1 MAEKFYSNGK
11 LLLTGEYAVL
21 DGALSLAIP
30 TKYGQLLSIQKIGD
44 SLLTWNSLD
53 ENGNSWFSATFMMTK
68 DAETK
73 QTILNIATEKNS
85 TESDM
90 QTAKTLLRILS
101 EAIKMNPTFLSD
113 TNGYQIDT
121 KLTFPRNWGLGSSS
135 TLINNI
141 ASWAKVD
148 AFKLLWNA
156 FSGSGYDIACAQ
168 HNYPITYQVKD
179 KKPTVQKIDFNP
191 SFKDKLYF
199 VYLNQKQNSREG
211 IAQYKNSNA
220 NKSKFI
226 LKISELTLQIS
237 KSKNITEF
245 NRLISIHE
253 QTISDFLQIPTV
265 KDNLFPDFPGGLK
278 SLGAWGGDFILA
290 TGSPR
295 DIRYFKRKGYETVI
309 QYKDM
314 AL

>member
-1 MAEKFYSNGK
+1 MTEKFYSNGK
-11 LLLTGEYAVL
+11 LLITGEYAVL

-53 ENGNSWFSATFMMTK
+53 ENGNSWFSTNFTITK

-85 TESDM
+85 TESDV

-113 TNGYQIDT
+113 THGYQIDT

-168 HNYPITYQVKD
+168 RNYPITYQVEN

-191 SFKDKLYF
+191 TFKDKLYF

-211 IAQYKNSNA
+211 IAQYKNSSS
-220 NKSKFI
+220 NKLNFI
-226 LKISELTLQIS
+226 SKISNLTLQIS
-237 KSKNITEF
+237 NAKTITEF
-245 NRLISIHE
+245 NSLIAIHE
-253 QTISDFLQIPTV
+253 QTVSNFLQIPTV
-265 KDNLFPDFPGGLK
+265 KDNLFPDFSGGLK

-309 QYKDM
+309 QYKEM
-314 AL
+314 VL